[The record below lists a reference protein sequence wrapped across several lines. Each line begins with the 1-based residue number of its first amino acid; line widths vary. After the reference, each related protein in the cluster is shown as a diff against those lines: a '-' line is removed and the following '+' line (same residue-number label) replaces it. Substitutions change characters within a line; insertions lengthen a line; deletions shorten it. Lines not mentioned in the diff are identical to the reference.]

1 MFRTLTQGCW
11 VKVRMFQ
18 VMWMDLTFL
27 AKTYLTIHP
36 TPPPRMPRQITA
48 SPRPGAPCLHSTTLA
63 TTTGGQAVWAAI
75 LPSPRPTIACTPP
88 LLQPVS
94 HPHLIPCHP
103 QPVSFLRPLP
113 STSSRLL
120 PLPSLLP
127 RQTTFP

>member
-36 TPPPRMPRQITA
+36 TPPPRMLRPITA
-48 SPRPGAPCLHSTTLA
+48 SPRPGAPCLRSTTLG
-63 TTTGGQAVWAAI
+63 TTTGGPAAWAAI
-75 LPSPRPTIACTPP
+75 LPSPRPTIACTPL

-94 HPHLIPCHP
+94 RPPLIPCHP
-103 QPVSFLRPLP
+103 QPVYFPPPLP

-120 PLPSLLP
+120 LLPSLLP
-127 RQTTFP
+127 RQPTCP